1 LQSGTN
7 RAIVLR
13 QERFSSIAH
22 AEKSEWAWAILLW
35 LGYMKASED
44 QEQARKGVNPENP
57 GAGVGAILRGAR
69 LARDEDLREVAAALR
84 IRLPYLQALES
95 GAIEDLPGV
104 TYGIGFVRA
113 YASYLDLDSAEIVDR
128 FKVEARGISHRTQ
141 LQFPEPLPG
150 NRVPGAALLLI
161 VLLLAGGVYGVWLYS
176 SSQNM
181 TIVEAVEAVPA
192 RLMALVEQ
200 ESTPDTSA
208 PVETAVDTPGAPENS
223 DTPLADGAETESEP
237 SVTPS
242 ETDASNAVSEPET
255 STGETDT
262 ANTADAIAPATSDI
276 AATPTLPSTETTPA
290 ETAPSEVPSSEA
302 PPSTE
307 PTSTETPSAEAP
319 QATASSDGAE
329 TEAATQDAT
338 ATSTQAETQSGAAE
352 SASTEQ
358 QRVDALPEPEVPA
371 PPPQPSPPQP
381 SPPEPNAAQESPT
394 ADTGATSNA
403 PQSEGSAITTQD
415 LAPPP
420 QPAPPENSTDAVQPE
435 TVQGPVTDPAPTT
448 PPLPAVTQN
457 TNDSQ
462 TAASPS
468 DSRIIIQATQESWIQ
483 VKNAQGQVL
492 IEKLMLMGEIY
503 RVPDRPGL
511 TLSSG
516 NIGALK
522 LIVNG
527 TMAPTLGTLGEVRR
541 DISLTPEN
549 LLP

>member
-1 LQSGTN
+1 
-7 RAIVLR
+7 
-13 QERFSSIAH
+13 
-22 AEKSEWAWAILLW
+22 
-35 LGYMKASED
+35 MKASED
-44 QEQARKGVNPENP
+44 QEQARKGVNPEKP

-181 TIVEAVEAVPA
+181 TIVEAVEAVPE

-200 ESTPDTSA
+200 EPTPDTSA
-208 PVETAVDTPGAPENS
+208 PTEATVDNTPSAPESS
-223 DTPLADGAETESEP
+223 DAPIANGAETGAEP
-237 SVTPS
+237 SMTPS
-242 ETDASNAVSEPET
+242 ETNTSETGDTPAQSTPEP
-255 STGETDT
+255 STGETDS
-262 ANTADAIAPATSDI
+262 ADAIAPTTSETAATS
-276 AATPTLPSTETTPA
+276 PPSSS
-290 ETAPSEVPSSEA
+290 ETAPAEAVPAEEPVSE
-302 PPSTE
+302 T
-307 PTSTETPSAEAP
+307 PTTETPATETP
-319 QATASSDGAE
+319 QATESSNGAE
-329 TEAATQDAT
+329 TEAATQAEPT
-338 ATSTQAETQSGAAE
+338 APPQSETESGTTE
-352 SASTEQ
+352 SALTEQ

-371 PPPQPSPPQP
+371 PPPQPTQAPPVL
-381 SPPEPNAAQESPT
+381 PEASTSQEAPT
-394 ADTGATSNA
+394 AETDTSSNA
-403 PQSEGSAITTQD
+403 PQPEGSAITTQD

-420 QPAPPENSTDAVQPE
+420 QPAPPENSTEAAQPE
-435 TVQGPVTDPAPTT
+435 TVQGAVTDPAPTT
-448 PPLPAVTQN
+448 PTPPTVTQN
-457 TNDSQ
+457 TTNSQ
-462 TAASPS
+462 ASASSS
-468 DSRIIIQATQESWIQ
+468 DSRIIIQATEESWIQ

-541 DISLTPEN
+541 DIPLTPEN

>member
-1 LQSGTN
+1 
-7 RAIVLR
+7 
-13 QERFSSIAH
+13 
-22 AEKSEWAWAILLW
+22 
-35 LGYMKASED
+35 MKASED
-44 QEQARKGVNPENP
+44 QEQARKGVNPEKP

-181 TIVEAVEAVPA
+181 TIVEAVEAVPE

-200 ESTPDTSA
+200 EPTPDTSA
-208 PVETAVDTPGAPENS
+208 PAETAVDTPSAPANAPASAPESS
-223 DTPLADGAETESEP
+223 DAPIANGAETGAEP
-237 SVTPS
+237 SMTPS
-242 ETDASNAVSEPET
+242 ETNTSETGDTPAQSTPET
-255 STGETDT
+255 SMGETDS
-262 ANTADAIAPATSDI
+262 AEAGAPAASET
-276 AATPTLPSTETTPA
+276 AATSTPPSS
-290 ETAPSEVPSSEA
+290 ETAPAEAVPAEEPVSETPA
-302 PPSTE
+302 
-307 PTSTETPSAEAP
+307 TETP
-319 QATASSDGAE
+319 QATESSDSAE
-329 TEAATQDAT
+329 TEAATQAEPT
-338 ATSTQAETQSGAAE
+338 APPQSETESGTTE
-352 SASTEQ
+352 SALTEQ

-371 PPPQPSPPQP
+371 PPPQPTQAQPVLPEASTSQEAPTAETDTSSSAPQP
-381 SPPEPNAAQESPT
+381 
-394 ADTGATSNA
+394 
-403 PQSEGSAITTQD
+403 EGSAITTQD

-420 QPAPPENSTDAVQPE
+420 QPAPPENSTEAAQPE
-435 TVQGPVTDPAPTT
+435 TVQGAVTDLAPTT
-448 PPLPAVTQN
+448 PTPPTVTQN
-457 TNDSQ
+457 TTNSQ
-462 TAASPS
+462 ATASSS
-468 DSRIIIQATQESWIQ
+468 DSRIIIQATEESWIQ

-541 DISLTPEN
+541 DIPLTPEN

>member
-1 LQSGTN
+1 MGN
-7 RAIVLR
+7 
-13 QERFSSIAH
+13 
-22 AEKSEWAWAILLW
+22 LLW

-44 QEQARKGVNPENP
+44 QEKARKGVNPENP

-181 TIVEAVEAVPA
+181 TIVEAVEAVPE
-192 RLMALVEQ
+192 RLMALIEQ
-200 ESTPDTSA
+200 EPTPDASAPTDATVDNTPSAPASAPESSDAPLIDDTETSAEPSMTPAETDTSETGDTPAQSTP
-208 PVETAVDTPGAPENS
+208 
-223 DTPLADGAETESEP
+223 EP
-237 SVTPS
+237 
-242 ETDASNAVSEPET
+242 
-255 STGETDT
+255 STGETDR
-262 ANTADAIAPATSDI
+262 ADVIAPTPSET
-276 AATPTLPSTETTPA
+276 AATLTPPSS
-290 ETAPSEVPSSEA
+290 ETAPAEAVPAEETVSETPA
-302 PPSTE
+302 
-307 PTSTETPSAEAP
+307 TETP
-319 QATASSDGAE
+319 QATESSDGAE
-329 TEAATQDAT
+329 TEAV
-338 ATSTQAETQSGAAE
+338 TQAEPTAAPQSETESGTTE
-352 SASTEQ
+352 SALTEQ

-371 PPPQPSPPQP
+371 PPPQPTQAQPVLPEASTSQEAPTAETDTSSSAPQP
-381 SPPEPNAAQESPT
+381 
-394 ADTGATSNA
+394 
-403 PQSEGSAITTQD
+403 EGSAITTQD

-420 QPAPPENSTDAVQPE
+420 QPAVPENSTETAQSE
-435 TVQGPVTDPAPTT
+435 TVQEEATDPAPTT
-448 PPLPAVTQN
+448 PTPPSATQN

-462 TAASPS
+462 ATASPS

-541 DISLTPEN
+541 DIPLTPEN

>member
-1 LQSGTN
+1 
-7 RAIVLR
+7 
-13 QERFSSIAH
+13 
-22 AEKSEWAWAILLW
+22 
-35 LGYMKASED
+35 MKASED
-44 QEQARKGVNPENP
+44 QEQARKGVNPEKP

-181 TIVEAVEAVPA
+181 TIVEAVEAVPE

-200 ESTPDTSA
+200 EPTPDTSA
-208 PVETAVDTPGAPENS
+208 PAETAVDTPSAPANAPASAPASAPESS
-223 DTPLADGAETESEP
+223 DAPIADGAETGAEP
-237 SVTPS
+237 SMTPS
-242 ETDASNAVSEPET
+242 ETNTSETGDTPALPAPEP
-255 STGETDT
+255 STGETDS
-262 ANTADAIAPATSDI
+262 AEAGAPAASETATTS
-276 AATPTLPSTETTPA
+276 TPPSS
-290 ETAPSEVPSSEA
+290 ETAPAEAVPAEEPVSETPA
-302 PPSTE
+302 
-307 PTSTETPSAEAP
+307 TETP
-319 QATASSDGAE
+319 QATESSDGAE
-329 TEAATQDAT
+329 TEAATQAEPT
-338 ATSTQAETQSGAAE
+338 APPQSETESGTTE
-352 SASTEQ
+352 SALTEQ

-371 PPPQPSPPQP
+371 PPPQPTQAQP
-381 SPPEPNAAQESPT
+381 VLPEASTSQEAPAAET
-394 ADTGATSNA
+394 DTSSNA
-403 PQSEGSAITTQD
+403 PQPEGSAITTQD

-420 QPAPPENSTDAVQPE
+420 QPAPPENSTEAAQPE
-435 TVQGPVTDPAPTT
+435 TVQGAVTDPAPTT
-448 PPLPAVTQN
+448 PTPPTVTQN
-457 TNDSQ
+457 TTNSQ
-462 TAASPS
+462 ATASSS
-468 DSRIIIQATQESWIQ
+468 DSRIIIQATEESWIQ

-541 DISLTPEN
+541 DIPLTPEN